1 MEKVENKQEQMS
13 NISRETE
20 TMRKKQMGI
29 LEIKNINRNECLWWA
44 HQLTGHS
51 WGRKKKISELK
62 DQYKFLKLKAKE
74 KKGKRTKYPRTVE
87 QL

>member
-1 MEKVENKQEQMS
+1 MGSSVDRTQL
-13 NISRETE
+13 
-20 TMRKKQMGI
+20 RK
-29 LEIKNINRNECLWWA
+29 
-44 HQLTGHS
+44 
-51 WGRKKKISELK
+51 KKKISELK